1 MMKDP
6 YVIFADFIAR
16 KKLKMTPQRR
26 EILDVFLAEEGHVTS
41 EELYQ
46 KVKRDS
52 PSIGQATVYRTL
64 KLLADSGLAKA
75 VEFGDGAVRY
85 EILYGQSHHDHLIC
99 EECGVN
105 VEVVDPAI
113 ERLQVEVA
121 SRHGFKLTAHK
132 LYLYGICSDC
142 RKKQA
147 EDAGMP
153 ADAEPTPAA
162 AGKHDG

>member
-1 MMKDP
+1 MKDP
-6 YVIFADFIAR
+6 YAIFTDFIGR

-26 EILDVFLAEEGHVTS
+26 QILDVFLAEEGHVTS

-46 KVKRDS
+46 KVKPAY

-99 EECGVN
+99 EQCGVN

-113 ERLQVEVA
+113 ERLQEEVA
-121 SRHGFKLTAHK
+121 KRHGFKLTAHK
-132 LYLYGICSDC
+132 LYLYGLCPNC
-142 RKKQA
+142 RKKN
-147 EDAGMP
+147 AGGP
-153 ADAEPTPAA
+153 
-162 AGKHDG
+162 

>member
-1 MMKDP
+1 MSKDP
-6 YVIFADFIAR
+6 YTKFAEFIAR

-26 EILDVFLAEEGHVTS
+26 RILEVFLSEEGHVTS

-46 KVKRDS
+46 KVRRNSDG
-52 PSIGQATVYRTL
+52 IGQATVYRTL

-75 VEFGDGAVRY
+75 VEFGDGALRY

-99 EECGVN
+99 ESCGVN

-121 SRHGFKLTAHK
+121 KRHGFKLTGHK
-132 LYLYGICSDC
+132 LYLYGICPDC
-142 RKKQA
+142 QKK
-147 EDAGMP
+147 
-153 ADAEPTPAA
+153 A
-162 AGKHDG
+162 AGNG

>member
-1 MMKDP
+1 MSKDP
-6 YVIFADFIAR
+6 YTKFAEFIAR

-26 EILDVFLAEEGHVTS
+26 RILEVFLSEEGHVTS

-46 KVKRDS
+46 KVRRNYDG
-52 PSIGQATVYRTL
+52 IGQATVYRTL

-75 VEFGDGAVRY
+75 VEFGDGALRY

-99 EECGVN
+99 ESCGVN

-121 SRHGFKLTAHK
+121 KRHGFKLTGHK
-132 LYLYGICSDC
+132 LYLYGICPDC
-142 RKKQA
+142 QKK
-147 EDAGMP
+147 
-153 ADAEPTPAA
+153 A
-162 AGKHDG
+162 AGNG

>member
-1 MMKDP
+1 MEDFFERGVGSMKDP
-6 YVIFADFIAR
+6 YALFSDFIAR

-26 EILDVFLAEEGHVTS
+26 QILDVFLSEEGHVTS

-46 KVKRDS
+46 KVKRDYA
-52 PSIGQATVYRTL
+52 SIGQATVYRTL

-113 ERLQVEVA
+113 ERLQIEVA
-121 SRHGFKLTAHK
+121 NRHGFKLTGHK
-132 LYLYGICSDC
+132 LYLYGLC
-142 RKKQA
+142 
-147 EDAGMP
+147 P
-153 ADAEPTPAA
+153 ACQKRSTSS
-162 AGKHDG
+162 

>member
-1 MMKDP
+1 MSKDP
-6 YVIFADFIAR
+6 YTKFAEFIAR

-26 EILDVFLAEEGHVTS
+26 RILEVFLSEEGHVTS

-46 KVKRDS
+46 KVRRNYDG
-52 PSIGQATVYRTL
+52 IGQATVYRTL

-75 VEFGDGAVRY
+75 VEFGDGALRY

-99 EECGVN
+99 ESCGVN

-121 SRHGFKLTAHK
+121 QRHGFKLTGHK
-132 LYLYGICSDC
+132 LYLYGICPDC
-142 RKKQA
+142 QKK
-147 EDAGMP
+147 
-153 ADAEPTPAA
+153 A
-162 AGKHDG
+162 AGNG

>member
-1 MMKDP
+1 MKDP
-6 YVIFADFIAR
+6 YALFSDFIAR

-26 EILDVFLAEEGHVTS
+26 QILDVFLSEEGHVTS

-46 KVKRDS
+46 KVKRDYA
-52 PSIGQATVYRTL
+52 SIGQATVYRTL

-113 ERLQVEVA
+113 ERLQIEVA
-121 SRHGFKLTAHK
+121 NRHGFKLTGHK
-132 LYLYGICSDC
+132 LYLYGLC
-142 RKKQA
+142 
-147 EDAGMP
+147 P
-153 ADAEPTPAA
+153 ACQKRSTSS
-162 AGKHDG
+162 